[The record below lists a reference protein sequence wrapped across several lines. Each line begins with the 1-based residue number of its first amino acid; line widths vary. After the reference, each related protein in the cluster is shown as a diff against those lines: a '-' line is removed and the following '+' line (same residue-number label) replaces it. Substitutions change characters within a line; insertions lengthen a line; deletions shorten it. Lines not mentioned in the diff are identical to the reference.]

1 MYCYGCTLDDV
12 SATQF
17 TSNTNSRLYVA
28 DGTTIN
34 TLDGINNGPN
44 FHVIK
49 YGENKPVKVTAVVNT
64 VRTAT
69 FTINEGTV
77 LEVNNAWTNAG
88 FNFLGGGTVELL
100 GYYTINTG
108 QSSNNY
114 AVTFI
119 LRNGGRYS
127 SGHITACA
135 TCDFII
141 AGGTFN
147 YVSGHSMSNG
157 RNFIVEHGATVT
169 ISTTNTWV
177 MRHNLIIHGT
187 LNQASTG
194 YQITLN
200 ADNPEYHVS
209 TGYFRIRDFYLH
221 SNSIFA
227 TSGHFQVTNLLYV
240 YHSAHLEFIDNTPN
254 IQTFR
259 FLSANRPIVAMNNS
273 NCWFNNINAGDV
285 GIFTGTGVRMNC
297 LNSYCQYAVHDSL
310 IHGEMELTGGSLRLH
325 NGRDLG
331 GLGTLRVSS
340 GITVVGHFELFD
352 GIRIV
357 FATSITLSSVGS
369 FTGTGVIVATQWLTL
384 STQYSFGEDVL
395 LFVRDLSISSTTDT
409 RTISGFLTITNSFT
423 SSGFLTIQKPLI
435 LKSITGTLNVRTIT
449 APSVRLL
456 SSTLNLNGGHLT
468 GTLHSF
474 DSTLIVNSHCTITHL
489 FLDRTSRVHVTLNVA
504 TPPRISTTS
513 AYVGGILHVLSFT
526 HWPSSGTLYH
536 MILSNNLR
544 GHMYPSNLVNE
555 RNGNF
560 MYLECP
566 TAGCRIRAHP
576 CRNACSGNGNCNSRT
591 CSCHSGWTGNDC
603 SIFTE
608 CNNQGVL
615 IEGNCWCNGNYY
627 GSSCTLWS
635 GTITLSTVSVTGSWF
650 NSNNWSPN
658 SVPRSQDNAVFNVAG
673 ATLTLDHYAI
683 VRTVQLNQGDLIVDN
698 VLEITNSLSVTGGS
712 LSGSGSV
719 YLGSGASF
727 SITGGDVSVQVIST
741 SSLTFNG
748 DFSLSTDVFR
758 TVSLSYVSGTIAFSG
773 VELLILGSSSV
784 SSASIG
790 RSITDSQP
798 GLIYFGSTLTINS
811 NADVVLSS
819 QVITSYVQV
828 YGDLTIEK
836 LLFPLS
842 NFVLSSSQLTFKST
856 SRLFDTVINGPG
868 SVHLSDFDGLLSTS
882 AVISSNLFINEG
894 SNFKLSKQSFSA
906 PLIVDSSTVTFV
918 SRNQLFSNDFSS
930 FHCYS

>member
-169 ISTTNTWV
+169 ISTTANWV
-177 MRHNLIIHGT
+177 MRHNFIVHGT
-187 LNQASTG
+187 LDASASG
-194 YQITLN
+194 RHIILN
-200 ADNPEYHVS
+200 SDYPEYHVS
-209 TGYFRIRDFYLH
+209 TGYFRLRDFYLY

-227 TSGHFQVTNLLYV
+227 TSGFFHATYRLYV
-240 YHSAHLEFIDNTPN
+240 YHSAHVEFIDNTPTVN
-254 IQTFR
+254 TFR
-259 FLSANRPIVAMNNS
+259 FLSSNRPSVAMNNS
-273 NCWFNNINAGDV
+273 NCLFHNINAGDD
-285 GIFTGTGVRMNC
+285 GIFGGTTVRMNC
-297 LNSYCQYAVHDSL
+297 LNSFCQYAVHDSL
-310 IHGEMELTGGSLRLH
+310 IHGLMELSGSSLQI
-325 NGRDLG
+325 NSGRDVG
-331 GLGTLRVSS
+331 GLGTLRVLDE
-340 GITVVGHFELFD
+340 ITVVGHFELFD
-352 GIRIV
+352 GVRIV
-357 FATSITLSSVGS
+357 FTTDINISSTGS
-369 FTGTGVIVATQWLTL
+369 FTGTGVIVAEQWLTL
-384 STQYSFGEDVL
+384 SSQFSFGEDVL
-395 LFVRDLSISSTTDT
+395 LFVRDLQISSSTHT
-409 RTISGFLTITNSFT
+409 RTISGFLTITNSFVT
-423 SSGFLTIQKPLI
+423 SGTLTIQKPLI
-435 LKSITGTLNVRTIT
+435 LKSVAVTLTTRTLT
-449 APSVRLL
+449 APSVKLL

-474 DSTLIVNSHCTITHL
+474 DSTLVVNSHCTITHL
-489 FLDRTSRVHVTLNVA
+489 FLDRTSRAQVTIDVA
-504 TPPRISTTS
+504 TPPRITTTS
-513 AYVGGILHVLSFT
+513 AYLGGIFDVTSFSRT
-526 HWPSSGTLYH
+526 VSSGNQFLL
-536 MILSNNLR
+536 IGSNNLH
-544 GHMYPSNLVNE
+544 GHMYTTGLTTSKD
-555 RNGNF
+555 GNHIF
-560 MYLECP
+560 LECI
-566 TAGCRIRAHP
+566 ASGCRVRAHQCP
-576 CRNACSGNGNCNSRT
+576 NACSGNGGCNSGI
-591 CSCHSGWTGNDC
+591 CDCDPGWTGNDC
-603 SIFTE
+603 SISTG
-608 CNNQGVL
+608 CNDQGVL
-615 IEGNCWCNGNYY
+615 VEGNCWCNSNYF
-627 GSSCTLWS
+627 GSSCTTWI
-635 GTITLSTVSVTGSWF
+635 GTQTLSTVSATGSWF

-658 SVPRSQDNAVFNVAG
+658 SVPRSQDNTVFNVAG

-683 VRTVQLNQGDLIVDN
+683 VRTVQLNQGELIVDN
-698 VLEITNSLSVTGGS
+698 VLEITNSLTVTGGS

-741 SSLTFNG
+741 SSVTFNG

-758 TVSLSYVSGTIAFSG
+758 TISFSYISGTIAFSG
-773 VELLILGSSSV
+773 VELLIFDTSSV

-798 GLIYFGSTLTINS
+798 GLIYFGSTLDVAS
-811 NADVVLSS
+811 NADAVLSS
-819 QVITSYVQV
+819 KVITNYVQAN
-828 YGDLTIEK
+828 GDLTIDS
-836 LLFPLS
+836 LVFPLG

-868 SVHLSDFDGLLSTS
+868 SVHLSDFDGFLSSS
-882 AVISSNLFINEG
+882 AVISSNLFTTEG

-906 PLIVDSSTVTFV
+906 PLVVNSSTVTFV

-930 FHCYS
+930 FHYYS